1 MGQRGRRRKAS
12 LEWGASFVAF
22 GALAVLVG
30 MAPAGPAAA
39 MVSVSGSD
47 GPGGTVSVGA
57 SDGGSSP
64 GTSGTPGTAAG
75 TGRSGPTRN
84 GSGGGSGTAGAS
96 PWVCTSTSLLLND
109 EGGFAPGGPTPGGW
123 FSVTCFNR
131 VTGASTTQTEWITSP
146 AAKAPPTPS
155 AATPTVAPRVLALQA
170 ERSLRLPAPLLHFNP
185 AAASV
190 VNLPTWL
197 WVDPSVWHPLSV
209 TASAGPV
216 SATAVATPEAVTWQ
230 MGDGGAVVCAGPGR
244 PFDPALPAEQQATSC
259 GYTFRSSSLGQPS
272 TDGNPD
278 AAAYTVRAT
287 ITWAVSWTA
296 QGAPG
301 QGVLPSLSTDGTA
314 SVRVVQIESI
324 NSGLFGLSTGAGPSG
339 SGEGPS

>member
-1 MGQRGRRRKAS
+1 
-12 LEWGASFVAF
+12 L
-22 GALAVLVG
+22 GALAVFAVFLV
-30 MAPAGPAAA
+30 AGPAAA

-64 GTSGTPGTAAG
+64 GTSGSATG
-75 TGRSGPTRN
+75 TGRPGPSAPSRN
-84 GSGGGSGTAGAS
+84 GSGSGGSGSGTAGAS
-96 PWVCTSTSLLLND
+96 PWTCTSTSLLLND

-131 VTGASTTQTEWITSP
+131 ATGASTTQTEWITSQ
-146 AAKAPPTPS
+146 AAAAPPTTP
-155 AATPTVAPRVLALQA
+155 AAAPTVAPRVLALQA
-170 ERSLRLPAPLLHFNP
+170 ERSLRLPAPVLHFNP

-197 WVDPSVWHPLSV
+197 WVDASVWQPLSV

-216 SATAVATPEAVTWQ
+216 SATAVATPESVTWQ
-230 MGDGGAVVCAGPGR
+230 MGDGGTVVCAGPGR
-244 PFDPALPAEQQATSC
+244 PFDPALPAGQQVTGC
-259 GYTFRSSSLGQPS
+259 EYTFRTSSLGQPAPAG
-272 TDGNPD
+272 DPD
-278 AAAYTVRAT
+278 AAAYAVRAT

-296 QGAPG
+296 QGAAG
-301 QGVLPSLSTDGTA
+301 EGVLPPLTTTGTA

-324 NSGLFGLSTGAGPSG
+324 NSGLFGLSAGSEPSG
-339 SGEGPS
+339 PGEEPS